1 LLKNMIITIY
11 RGIRGGQARLSLF
24 EDAKHRVKAFSG
36 HRREESA
43 DVGAENNSEDHL
55 QIGGEI

>member
-1 LLKNMIITIY
+1 MIITIY